1 LIRVLHHGIPAM
13 AGARAASRGRRR
25 AGIAFVLPAAL
36 YIAIFQLFPVAYGLY
51 LSFTRYNPLS
61 RTGPQP
67 AGLANY
73 RALLHDADFLQSLL
87 VTGRYVLEVLP
98 AAVLISL
105 GLALLVNRPRRGIGT
120 ARTVLYVP
128 HVVSLTAVSMV
139 WLWLY
144 SQQGWFNHL
153 LQLAGIAP
161 RTWLLDS
168 GTALTAVAVMRV
180 WKALGGNMVLLL
192 AGLQS
197 IPRELYQAAQ
207 VDGAGRWAQLRY
219 VTMPGLRPM
228 LTYVVVTNIIY
239 LSQSFAELFVL
250 TRGGPLGSTTTVNYR
265 IYQEAFQYNSMGSA
279 SAMAFVLFA
288 LISAFSY
295 LALRTMARRAT

>member
-1 LIRVLHHGIPAM
+1 
-13 AGARAASRGRRR
+13 
-25 AGIAFVLPAAL
+25 
-36 YIAIFQLFPVAYGLY
+36 
-51 LSFTRYNPLS
+51 
-61 RTGPQP
+61 
-67 AGLANY
+67 
-73 RALLHDADFLQSLL
+73 
-87 VTGRYVLEVLP
+87 
-98 AAVLISL
+98 
-105 GLALLVNRPRRGIGT
+105 
-120 ARTVLYVP
+120 VLYVP

-168 GTALTAVAVMRV
+168 GTALTAVAAMRV
-180 WKALGGNMVLLL
+180 WKALGGDMVLLL
-192 AGLQS
+192 AGLQT
-197 IPRELYQAAQ
+197 IPRDLYQAAQ

-219 VTMPGLRPM
+219 VTLPGLRPM